1 MTFARRDLLD
11 IMWQRHTCRAAFDS
25 NRKIREP
32 DLQLILDAAR
42 WAPTAHNM
50 QNFEIIAVDDER
62 RLAAIGAI
70 RLRPVETFVREDS
83 RQLSFSEGE
92 LLRRRTGLL
101 ASMFPE
107 SWQEEAAP
115 GEDAGAASLI
125 YLGRTIETCPLL
137 LVVVHDTSV
146 EAPESEGDLLGLMS
160 LGCVMQNL
168 WLSAEN
174 VGISMQVLSGLGA
187 EDVEPQVQSIL
198 SIPPHLKI
206 GFAARLGYPLAPPQS
221 HLRVR
226 RKIQDFMHRNR
237 YRVREERS

>member
-1 MTFARRDLLD
+1 MTIARRDLLD
-11 IMWQRHTCRAAFDS
+11 VMWQRHTCRAAFDP

-107 SWQEEAAP
+107 SWQESDTRRVKTPAP
-115 GEDAGAASLI
+115 H
-125 YLGRTIETCPLL
+125 
-137 LVVVHDTSV
+137 V
-146 EAPESEGDLLGLMS
+146 
-160 LGCVMQNL
+160 
-168 WLSAEN
+168 
-174 VGISMQVLSGLGA
+174 IST
-187 EDVEPQVQSIL
+187 
-198 SIPPHLKI
+198 
-206 GFAARLGYPLAPPQS
+206 
-221 HLRVR
+221 
-226 RKIQDFMHRNR
+226 
-237 YRVREERS
+237 